1 MLQSTLHIC
10 QVGSEFILTP
20 FWFEVKPAA
29 CRHSSWHAGL
39 GPLKLGHD
47 WSTSPT
53 DSRPGG
59 KPTHRLTLP
68 WPTILI
74 GTFFGTTGSH
84 VHGILY
90 AWESGQ
96 KWRTRVKMK
105 PQGLV
110 NPRIF
115 WATKSLLK
123 WVRYSGA
130 VSHLSSVP
138 TLQHSQDQSG
148 WMGIFFFQY
157 GNQRGSSLTGFC
169 MQDQFIFYF
178 LFLLATSIQISK
190 YLLFSFIHL
199 YCADVL

>member
-1 MLQSTLHIC
+1 MLQSTLHIY
-10 QVGSEFILTP
+10 QVGSKFILAH
-20 FWFEVKPAA
+20 FRFEVKSAA
-29 CRHSSWHAGL
+29 CRHSSWRAGL
-39 GPLKLGHD
+39 RPLKLVHD

-53 DSRPGG
+53 DSLMGG
-59 KPTHRLTLP
+59 EPTHCLTLP

-90 AWESGQ
+90 AWESGR

-123 WVRYSGA
+123 WVRYSRA
-130 VSHLSSVP
+130 VFHLSSIP
-138 TLQHSQDQSG
+138 TLQHSQEAIWVD
-148 WMGIFFFQY
+148 GIFFFSV
-157 GNQRGSSLTGFC
+157 RGPEG
-169 MQDQFIFYF
+169 
-178 LFLLATSIQISK
+178 K
-190 YLLFSFIHL
+190 
-199 YCADVL
+199 